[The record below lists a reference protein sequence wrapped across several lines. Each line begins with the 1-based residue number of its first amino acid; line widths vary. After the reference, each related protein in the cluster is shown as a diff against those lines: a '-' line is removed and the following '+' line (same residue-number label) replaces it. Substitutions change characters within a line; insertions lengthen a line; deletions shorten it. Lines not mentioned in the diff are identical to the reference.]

1 MRNEMNKETVLASD
15 KLTDDGRT
23 MAKCLMKENGLSVER
38 LFNLLGDLQ
47 KDVIELQRCMNQ
59 MYGDIDRA
67 QFDIDYH
74 INSHG

>member
-1 MRNEMNKETVLASD
+1 MKMNKETVLASD
-15 KLTDDGRT
+15 KLTDDGRM

-47 KDVIELQRCMNQ
+47 KDVIELQRCVNQ
-59 MYGDIDRA
+59 MYSDIDRA

-74 INSHG
+74 INGHG